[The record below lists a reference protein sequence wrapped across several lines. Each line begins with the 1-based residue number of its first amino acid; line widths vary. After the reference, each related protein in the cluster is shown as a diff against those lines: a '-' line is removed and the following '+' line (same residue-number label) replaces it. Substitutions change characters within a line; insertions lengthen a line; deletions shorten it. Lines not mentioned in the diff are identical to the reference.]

1 MSTESGSLAGLS
13 RDLTENGLTFLHRS
27 VTEMRAQPAT
37 LRSLS
42 FAIVDLAAA
51 VEVLMKARLVREHWT
66 LICCQTRQGDAD
78 TDVGGY
84 REDGHARAGEH
95 LTWTPT
101 RSSCE

>member
-66 LICCQTRQGDAD
+66 LICSEPDKA
-78 TDVGGY
+78 
-84 REDGHARAGEH
+84 
-95 LTWTPT
+95 TPT
-101 RSSCE
+101 QMLAGTAKTVTPEQAST